1 MDNFVFFLLNDLSR
15 VIRDSLAC
23 SPYLVLMITCL
34 RAKALSAIVE
44 SALRVATAPGCP
56 HPLRRNIETKRQRQL
71 RRAPRLNSIYQFAIF
86 RDRGIH

>member
-1 MDNFVFFLLNDLSR
+1 MTCRESFVTR
-15 VIRDSLAC
+15 PC
-23 SPYLVLMITCL
+23 SPYLALMITCL
-34 RAKALSAIVE
+34 RAKALSTIVE

-56 HPLRRNIETKRQRQL
+56 HPLRCNIETKRQRL